1 LWFKDFRLDF
11 TKDSDL
17 KIKGLFIMK
26 SVGDFVVGLPNAFFC
41 PGFHGR
47 QDRDHAYLPLRS
59 RQLFSRPTKDIKE
72 E

>member
-1 LWFKDFRLDF
+1 MDF

-17 KIKGLFIMK
+17 KIKGSFIMK
-26 SVGDFVVGLPNAFFC
+26 SAGDFVMGLPNAF
-41 PGFHGR
+41 GR